1 MRNMTINEFAEIVAS
16 ESPVPG
22 GGSIAALCGSLSA
35 ALAEMV
41 ANLTVGK
48 KKYAD
53 SKEEMTDIIN
63 KASKLRDKL
72 LNYIEED
79 SLAYN
84 KVMEAYKLPKET
96 EEEKSYR
103 LIKIQEGLKIAAS
116 VPLKVA
122 EISFEILP
130 IAEAV
135 VLRGNQNS
143 VTDALVAAMM
153 ARTGV
158 LSAVLNIRINLDSIK
173 DVEFVKDLK
182 EKADFLE
189 EETNKYEKK
198 ILELSP
204 FKWYNVKQINI
215 NCHFE

>member
-1 MRNMTINEFAEIVAS
+1 MKNMTIDEFAQIVAS
-16 ESPVPG
+16 DSPVPG
-22 GGSIAALCGSLSA
+22 GGSIAALCGALSA

-53 SKEEMTDIIN
+53 SKEEMTDIIS
-63 KASKLRDKL
+63 KASALRDKL

-96 EEEKSYR
+96 EQEKSLR
-103 LIKIQEGLKIAAS
+103 LSEIEEGLKIAAS

-122 EISFEILP
+122 ETSFEILP
-130 IAEAV
+130 LAQAV
-135 VLRGNQNS
+135 VLRGNSNS
-143 VTDALVAAMM
+143 VTDALVGAMM

-173 DVEFVKDLK
+173 DSEFVKVLK

-189 EETNKYEKK
+189 VETIKFEKK

-204 FKWYNVKQINI
+204 FK
-215 NCHFE
+215 

>member
-22 GGSIAALCGSLSA
+22 GGSIAALCGSLGA

-130 IAEAV
+130 LAEAV
-135 VLRGNQNS
+135 VVRGNQNS

-173 DVEFVKDLK
+173 DVEFVKNLK

-204 FKWYNVKQINI
+204 FK
-215 NCHFE
+215 

>member
-1 MRNMTINEFAEIVAS
+1 MKNMTIDEFAQIVAS
-16 ESPVPG
+16 DSPVPG
-22 GGSIAALCGSLSA
+22 GGSIAALCGALSA

-53 SKEEMTDIIN
+53 SKEEMADIIS
-63 KASKLRDKL
+63 KASALRDKL

-96 EEEKSYR
+96 EQEKSLR
-103 LIKIQEGLKIAAS
+103 LSEIEEGLKIAAS

-122 EISFEILP
+122 ETSFEILP
-130 IAEAV
+130 LAEAV
-135 VLRGNQNS
+135 VLRGNSNS
-143 VTDALVAAMM
+143 VTDALVGAMM

-158 LSAVLNIRINLDSIK
+158 LSAVLNIRINLDSVK
-173 DVEFVKDLK
+173 DSEFVKVLK

-189 EETNKYEKK
+189 VETIKFEKK

-204 FKWYNVKQINI
+204 FK
-215 NCHFE
+215 

>member
-1 MRNMTINEFAEIVAS
+1 MKNMTINEFAKIVAS
-16 ESPVPG
+16 DSPVPG
-22 GGSIAALCGSLSA
+22 GGSIAALCGALSA

-41 ANLTVGK
+41 ANLTVTK

-53 SKEEMTDIIN
+53 SKEEMTDIIS
-63 KASKLRDKL
+63 KASQLRDKL

-96 EEEKSYR
+96 EEEKCLR
-103 LIKIQEGLKIAAS
+103 RDRIQEGLKVAAS

-122 EISFEILP
+122 ETSFELFP
-130 IAEAV
+130 LAEAV
-135 VLRGNQNS
+135 VLRGNVSS
-143 VTDALVAAMM
+143 VTDALVGAMM

-173 DVEFVKDLK
+173 DDEFVKALK
-182 EKADFLE
+182 EKADILE
-189 EETNKYEKK
+189 EKTNRFEKE

-204 FKWYNVKQINI
+204 FK
-215 NCHFE
+215 

>member
-1 MRNMTINEFAEIVAS
+1 MKNMTINEFAKIVAS
-16 ESPVPG
+16 DSPVPG
-22 GGSIAALCGSLSA
+22 GGSIAALCGALGA

-41 ANLTVGK
+41 ANLTVTK

-53 SKEEMTDIIN
+53 SKEEMTDIIS
-63 KASKLRDKL
+63 KASQLRDKL

-96 EEEKSYR
+96 EKEKAYR
-103 LIKIQEGLKIAAS
+103 RDRIQEGLKVAAS

-122 EISFEILP
+122 ETSFEIFPL
-130 IAEAV
+130 AEAV
-135 VLRGNQNS
+135 VLRGNVSS
-143 VTDALVAAMM
+143 VTDALVGAMM

-173 DVEFVKDLK
+173 DDEFVKALK
-182 EKADFLE
+182 EKADILE
-189 EETNKYEKK
+189 EKTNRFEKE
-198 ILELSP
+198 ILALSP
-204 FKWYNVKQINI
+204 FK
-215 NCHFE
+215 

>member
-1 MRNMTINEFAEIVAS
+1 MKNMTINEFAKIVAS
-16 ESPVPG
+16 DSPVPG
-22 GGSIAALCGSLSA
+22 GGSIAALCGALSA
-35 ALAEMV
+35 ALTEMV

-63 KASKLRDKL
+63 KATVLRDRL

-96 EEEKSYR
+96 EEEKSLR
-103 LIKIQEGLKIAAS
+103 LSKIEEGLKIAAS

-122 EISFEILP
+122 ETSFEILP
-130 IAEAV
+130 LAEAV
-135 VLRGNQNS
+135 VQRGNSNS
-143 VTDALVAAMM
+143 VTDALVGAMM

-173 DVEFVKDLK
+173 DAEFVKELK

-189 EETNKYEKK
+189 EKTNRYEKK

-204 FKWYNVKQINI
+204 FK
-215 NCHFE
+215 

>member
-1 MRNMTINEFAEIVAS
+1 MKNMTVSEFTQLVSS

-22 GGSIAALCGSLSA
+22 GGSIAALSGALSA

-53 SKEEMTDIIN
+53 YKEEMMEIIN
-63 KASKLRDKL
+63 KASVLKEKL

-84 KVMEAYKLPKET
+84 KVMEAYKLPKEAG
-96 EEEKSYR
+96 EEKLLR
-103 LIKIQEGLKIAAS
+103 LAKIEEGLKIAAT

-122 EISFEILP
+122 QTSFEILP
-130 IAEAV
+130 LAEAV

-143 VTDALVAAMM
+143 VTDALVGAMM

-173 DVEFVKDLK
+173 DDEFVNYLK
-182 EKADFLE
+182 EKADLLE
-189 EETNKYEKK
+189 AETNLYEKK
-198 ILELSP
+198 ILDLSP
-204 FKWYNVKQINI
+204 FK
-215 NCHFE
+215 

>member
-1 MRNMTINEFAEIVAS
+1 MTINEFAKIVAS
-16 ESPVPG
+16 DSPVPG
-22 GGSIAALCGSLSA
+22 GGSIAALCGALSA

-53 SKEEMTDIIN
+53 SKEEMTEIIN
-63 KASKLRDKL
+63 KASLLRDKL

-84 KVMEAYKLPKET
+84 MVTEAFKLPKET
-96 EEEKSYR
+96 EEEKAYR
-103 LIKIQEGLKIAAS
+103 RDRIQEGLKVAAS

-122 EISFEILP
+122 ETSFEIFPL
-130 IAEAV
+130 AEAV
-135 VLRGNQNS
+135 VLRGNTSS
-143 VTDALVAAMM
+143 VTDALVGAMM

-158 LSAVLNIRINLDSIK
+158 LSAILNIRINLDSIN
-173 DVEFVKDLK
+173 DDEFVKALK
-182 EKADFLE
+182 EKADTLE
-189 EETNKYEKK
+189 DKTNRYEKE

-204 FKWYNVKQINI
+204 FK
-215 NCHFE
+215 

>member
-1 MRNMTINEFAEIVAS
+1 MKNMTINEFAKIVAS
-16 ESPVPG
+16 DSPVPG
-22 GGSIAALCGSLSA
+22 GGSIAALCGALSA

-53 SKEEMTDIIN
+53 SKEEMTEIIN
-63 KASKLRDKL
+63 KASLLRDKL

-84 KVMEAYKLPKET
+84 MVTEAFKLPKET
-96 EEEKSYR
+96 EEEKAYR
-103 LIKIQEGLKIAAS
+103 RDRIQEGLKVAAS

-122 EISFEILP
+122 ETSYEIFPL
-130 IAEAV
+130 AEAV
-135 VLRGNQNS
+135 VLRGNASS
-143 VTDALVAAMM
+143 VTDALVGAMM

-158 LSAVLNIRINLDSIK
+158 LSAILNIRINLDSIN
-173 DVEFVKDLK
+173 DDEFVKTLK
-182 EKADFLE
+182 EKADTLE
-189 EETNKYEKK
+189 EKTIKYEKK

-204 FKWYNVKQINI
+204 FK
-215 NCHFE
+215 

>member
-1 MRNMTINEFAEIVAS
+1 MKNMTISEFSQIVAS
-16 ESPVPG
+16 DSPVPG
-22 GGSIAALCGSLSA
+22 GGSIAALCGALGA

-53 SKEEMTDIIN
+53 YSDEMSDIIN
-63 KASKLRDKL
+63 KASILREKLMD
-72 LNYIEED
+72 YIEED

-96 EEEKSYR
+96 EEEKSLR
-103 LIKIQEGLKIAAS
+103 LLKIEEGLKIAAK

-122 EISFEILP
+122 ETSFEILP
-130 IAEAV
+130 LAEAV

-143 VTDALVAAMM
+143 VTDALVGAMM

-173 DVEFVKDLK
+173 DHDFVRSLK

-189 EETNKYEKK
+189 DETYHYEKR

-204 FKWYNVKQINI
+204 FK
-215 NCHFE
+215 

>member
-1 MRNMTINEFAEIVAS
+1 MRNMSINEFAKIVAS

-22 GGSIAALCGSLSA
+22 GGSIAALCGALSA
-35 ALAEMV
+35 ALSEMV

-53 SKEEMTDIIN
+53 CKEEMTEIITE
-63 KASKLRDKL
+63 ASLLKEKL

-84 KVMEAYKLPKET
+84 KVVEAYKLPKES
-96 EEEKSYR
+96 EEEKAFR
-103 LIKIQEGLKIAAS
+103 ILKIEEGLKIAAS

-122 EISFEILP
+122 ETSFEIFPLV
-130 IAEAV
+130 EAV
-135 VLRGNQNS
+135 VERGNKSS
-143 VTDALVAAMM
+143 VTDALVGAMM

-173 DVEFVKDLK
+173 DDEFVKELK
-182 EKADFLE
+182 AKADFLE
-189 EETNKYEKK
+189 NETNAYEKK

-204 FKWYNVKQINI
+204 FK
-215 NCHFE
+215 

>member
-1 MRNMTINEFAEIVAS
+1 MKSMTINEFAKIVAS

-22 GGSIAALCGSLSA
+22 GGSIAALCGALSA

-53 SKEEMTDIIN
+53 SKEEMMDIIS
-63 KASKLRDKL
+63 KASLLKVKL

-84 KVMEAYKLPKET
+84 MVMEAYKLPKGT
-96 EEEKSYR
+96 EEEKCFR
-103 LIKIQEGLKIAAS
+103 RDRIQGGLKVAAS

-122 EISFEILP
+122 ETSFEIFPLV
-130 IAEAV
+130 EAV
-135 VLRGNQNS
+135 VLRGNSSS
-143 VTDALVAAMM
+143 VTDALVGAMM

-158 LSAVLNIRINLDSIK
+158 LSAILNIRINLDSIK
-173 DVEFVKDLK
+173 DDEFVKSLK
-182 EKADFLE
+182 EKADILE
-189 EETNKYEKK
+189 EKTNIYEKK
-198 ILELSP
+198 MLELSP
-204 FKWYNVKQINI
+204 FK
-215 NCHFE
+215 

>member
-1 MRNMTINEFAEIVAS
+1 MKNMTIKEFTKIIAS
-16 ESPVPG
+16 DSPIPG
-22 GGSIAALCGSLSA
+22 GGSIAALCGALSA

-41 ANLTVGK
+41 ANLTVTK

-53 SKEEMTDIIN
+53 SKEEMTDIIS
-63 KASKLRDKL
+63 KASQLRDKL

-96 EEEKSYR
+96 EKEKAYR
-103 LIKIQEGLKIAAS
+103 RDRIQEGLKVAAS

-122 EISFEILP
+122 ETSFEIFPL
-130 IAEAV
+130 AEAV
-135 VLRGNQNS
+135 VLRGNVSS
-143 VTDALVAAMM
+143 VTDALVGAMM

-173 DVEFVKDLK
+173 DDEFVKALK
-182 EKADFLE
+182 EKADILE
-189 EETNKYEKK
+189 EKTNRFEKE
-198 ILELSP
+198 ILALSP
-204 FKWYNVKQINI
+204 FK
-215 NCHFE
+215 